1 MHALV
6 HALLGKVI
14 STRGMFL
21 SPIQAYTK
29 AQGESYKFVTT
40 CVILRWNGEFI
51 VNLHF
56 IDLYSLF
63 WSAVN
68 F

>member
-1 MHALV
+1 VLE
-6 HALLGKVI
+6 HALLGKVT
-14 STRGMFL
+14 STCGML
-21 SPIQAYTK
+21 SSPIQGYTE

-40 CVILRWNGEFI
+40 CVVLRWNGEFT

-63 WSAVN
+63 
-68 F
+68 

>member
-6 HALLGKVI
+6 HALLGKVV
-14 STRGMFL
+14 STCGMFS
-21 SPIQAYTK
+21 SPIQ

-63 WSAVN
+63 
-68 F
+68 